1 MDKVRII
8 AIGDNVADKYLSRGV
23 MYPGGQC
30 LNTCVYAKM
39 NGADAAYLGKFG
51 KDAVADHNCDVLQRL
66 GIDNSRSRHF
76 EGENGY
82 AKVTLQNNDR
92 VFLGSNKGGVA
103 KEHPFNFTQ
112 DDLEYIK
119 GFSVV
124 YTNLNSYIEQDL
136 PTLKKTGIPLVY
148 DFSTRW
154 NDEYLKAVCPYI
166 EIATLSCCNLSDGQ
180 RVTEMKKTQ
189 KLGVKIVLGTIGEQ
203 GSYAL
208 YKDEILYQPAVPAKN
223 IKDTMG
229 AGDSY
234 FAAFL
239 VSMLRESADGTLF
252 AANETDPE
260 TKGRIRTG
268 MEKGA
273 GFASKVCELEGA
285 FGYPTPIV

>member
-1 MDKVRII
+1 MKKPAII

-39 NGADAAYLGKFG
+39 NGADTAYLGKFG
-51 KDAVADHNCDVLQRL
+51 SDAVAAHNCRILSEL
-66 GIDNSRSRHF
+66 GIDNSRSRHY

-103 KEHPFNFTQ
+103 KEHPFDFTAE
-112 DDLEYIK
+112 DLEYIK
-119 GFSVV
+119 NFSVV

-136 PTLKKTGIPLVY
+136 PTLKKTGVPIVY

-154 NDEYLKAVCPYI
+154 NDDYLRLVCPHV
-166 EIATLSCCNLSDGQ
+166 EIATLSCCNLTDGQ
-180 RVTEMKKTQ
+180 RVVEMKKAQ
-189 KLGVKIVLGTIGEQ
+189 KLGIRIVLGTVGEK

-208 YKDEILYQPAVPAKN
+208 YGDQIMYQPSVSAKD

-239 VSMLRESADGTLF
+239 VTMLRESANGALF
-252 AANETDPE
+252 DPGETGDE
-260 TKGRIRTG
+260 MKGRIRDS
-268 MEKGA
+268 MKKGA
-273 GFASKVCELEGA
+273 EFAAKVCGLEGA
-285 FGYPTPIV
+285 FGYPVPIV